1 MSEQATSFASG
12 STRNKDSLRYLRA
25 WLRGKYER
33 TLQNRGPFF
42 PGHGKQGF
50 FFGGSTPFLFAPSK
64 RNGVE
69 KAHSEMNTKSGAAT
83 ASQFARFLARKLF
96 SVFSQICVL
105 TGRADCAKILDNKTI

>member
-1 MSEQATSFASG
+1 MKERAITFASG
-12 STRNKDSLRYLRA
+12 AIQSKNGLHCLRV
-25 WLRGKYER
+25 WLQGKFEN

-69 KAHSEMNTKSGAAT
+69 KAPFVMDT
-83 ASQFARFLARKLF
+83 
-96 SVFSQICVL
+96 
-105 TGRADCAKILDNKTI
+105 

>member
-1 MSEQATSFASG
+1 MGQQATTFASG
-12 STRNKDSLRYLRA
+12 AIQSTIGPYYLRV

-33 TLQNRGPFF
+33 TLQTRGPFF

-69 KAHSEMNTKSGAAT
+69 KAHCEIDNQSEAVTT
-83 ASQFARFLARKLF
+83 
-96 SVFSQICVL
+96 
-105 TGRADCAKILDNKTI
+105 